1 MEKMGRPQFKST
13 AAQRRRVSICAGGGM
28 SHEEIAIGLGIA
40 KMTLQKY
47 FAYELSEGAYRRR
60 QDIIEAMYR
69 TAKKGNVA
77 AQKAYVALGPQIAA
91 PPQPKDAEKPQ
102 GKKEQAAAD
111 AVTAQTG
118 TEWADLLPSGPAQ

>member
-1 MEKMGRPQFKST
+1 MAKMGRPLFKPT
-13 AAQRRRVSICAGGGM
+13 AAQQRRVSICAGGGM

-40 KMTLQKY
+40 KMTLQKH

-60 QDIIEAMYR
+60 QEIIEAMYK

-77 AQKAYVALGPQIAA
+77 AQKAYVALGPHAAA
-91 PPQPKDAEKPQ
+91 PPQQNVEKAQ
-102 GKKEQAAAD
+102 GKKEQAQSA